1 MLKITTAAATAM
13 ALVASAAHA
22 DTFAIQAGR
31 LIVDAAAPERGP
43 STVIVTDGRITGIE
57 DGATAPAGATVVD
70 MRTKTV
76 MPGLI
81 DVHVHLTSDANL
93 PWYETLR
100 PKYSQSYAAITGVK
114 NALIT
119 ARAGFTT
126 VRDVGSS
133 GTSAIAVRDAVRD
146 GSVPGPRIEVSGQPL
161 SMIGGHADPAVG
173 LSPELRDAIAATPEM
188 FTVCTGTEECSKAV
202 RRLAAEG
209 VDLIKFMAT
218 GGVLDPGD
226 IGLEQHFSDA
236 EMKAII
242 DTAHALHLK
251 VAAHAHGAKGIDAA
265 VRAGVDSVE
274 HGTFVDAQGIA
285 DMKAHGTYYVATLLA
300 FRGAVGMIGKG
311 LLQPSS
317 EKKAR
322 QAFEAWGVGL
332 NRAYKGGIKIALGT
346 DAGVFPHGQNAQEIG
361 LMVAKGGMTPR
372 DALIAAT
379 KGGADLMGLSTETG
393 TLTPG
398 KSADLI
404 AVDGDPLVDP
414 NAVTHVAYVM
424 VMGKPIPMK

>member
-1 MLKITTAAATAM
+1 MLKTVIAVVL
-13 ALVASAAHA
+13 ALSASAAA
-22 DTFAIQAGR
+22 AETYAVQAGR
-31 LIVDAAAPERGP
+31 LITDAATPARGA
-43 STVIVTDGRITGIE
+43 STVIVTDGRIVRIE
-57 DGATAPAGATVVD
+57 DGVVAPAGAVVID
-70 MRTKTV
+70 MHDKTV

-100 PKYSQSYAAITGVK
+100 PKYSEDYAAITGVK

-133 GTSAIAVRDAVRD
+133 GASAIAVRDAIRD
-146 GSVPGPRIEVSGQPL
+146 GSVPGPRMEVSGQPL

-173 LSPELRDAIAATPEM
+173 FSPELRDALANTPGL
-188 FTVCTGTEECSKAV
+188 FTVCTGPEECSKAV
-202 RRLAAEG
+202 RRLGAQG

-251 VAAHAHGAKGIDAA
+251 VAAHAHGARGIDAA
-265 VRAGVDSVE
+265 VRAGVDSIE
-274 HGTFVDAQGIA
+274 HGTFIDAQGVA

-300 FRGAVGMIGKG
+300 FRGAVGMVGKG

-317 EKKAR
+317 EKKAQ

-332 NRAYKGGIKIALGT
+332 NRAYKAGVKIALGT

-361 LMVAKGGMTPR
+361 LMVSKGGMTPR

-379 KGGADLMGLSTETG
+379 KGGADLMGLSSETG
-393 TLTPG
+393 TLVAG

-404 AVDGDPLVDP
+404 AVDGDPLTDP
-414 NAVTHVAYVM
+414 AAVTHVAFVM

>member
-1 MLKITTAAATAM
+1 MLKAVAAVVLAFY
-13 ALVASAAHA
+13 ASAAGA
-22 DTFAIQAGR
+22 ETYAIQAGH
-31 LIVDAAAPERGP
+31 LVVDASAAERGA
-43 STVIVTDGRITGIE
+43 STLIVTDGRIVRIE
-57 DGATAPAGATVVD
+57 DGVAAPTGATVVD
-70 MRTKTV
+70 LRDKTV

-93 PWYETLR
+93 SWYETLR
-100 PKYSQSYAAITGVK
+100 PKYSESYAAITGVK
-114 NALIT
+114 NALVT

-126 VRDVGSS
+126 VRDVGST
-133 GTSAIAVRDAVRD
+133 GASAIALRDAIRD
-146 GSVPGPRIEVSGQPL
+146 GSVPGPRMEVSGQPL
-161 SMIGGHADPAVG
+161 SIIGGHADPAVG
-173 LSPELRDAIAATPEM
+173 LSPELRDALYATPDM

-202 RRLAAEG
+202 RRLGAQG

-265 VRAGVDSVE
+265 VRAGVDSIE
-274 HGTFVDAQGIA
+274 HGTFIDAQGIA
-285 DMKAHGTYYVATLLA
+285 DMKARGTYYVGTLLA
-300 FRGAVGMIGKG
+300 FRGAVGMVGKG

-317 EKKAR
+317 EKKAQ

-332 NRAYKGGIKIALGT
+332 NRAYKAGVKIALGT

-361 LMVAKGGMTPR
+361 LMISKGGMTLR

-393 TLTPG
+393 TLDVG

-404 AVDGDPLVDP
+404 AVKGDPLTDP
-414 NAVTHVAYVM
+414 AAVTHVAFVM

>member
-1 MLKITTAAATAM
+1 MLKTVAAAILAFY
-13 ALVASAAHA
+13 VSAAGA
-22 DTFAIQAGR
+22 ETYAIQAGH
-31 LIVDAAAPERGP
+31 LVVDASAPERGE
-43 STVIVTDGRITGIE
+43 STLIVTDGRIVRIE
-57 DGATAPAGATVVD
+57 SGVVTPAGATVVD
-70 MRTKTV
+70 MRDKTV

-100 PKYSQSYAAITGVK
+100 PKYSESYAAITGVK

-126 VRDVGSS
+126 VRDVGST
-133 GTSAIAVRDAVRD
+133 GASAIALRDAIRD
-146 GSVPGPRIEVSGQPL
+146 GSVPGPRMEVSGQPL
-161 SMIGGHADPAVG
+161 SIIGGHADPAVG
-173 LSPELRDAIAATPEM
+173 LSPELRDALYATPGM

-202 RRLAAEG
+202 RRLGAQG

-265 VRAGVDSVE
+265 VRAGVDSIE
-274 HGTFVDAQGIA
+274 HGTFIDAQGIA
-285 DMKAHGTYYVATLLA
+285 DMKARGTYYVGTLLA
-300 FRGAVGMIGKG
+300 FRGAVGMVGKG

-317 EKKAR
+317 ERKAQ

-332 NRAYKGGIKIALGT
+332 NHAYKAGVKIALGT

-361 LMVAKGGMTPR
+361 LMVSKGGMTPR

-379 KGGADLMGLSTETG
+379 KGGADLMGLSAETG
-393 TLTPG
+393 TLNPG

-404 AVDGDPLVDP
+404 AVDGDPLTDP
-414 NAVTHVAYVM
+414 AAVTHVAFVM
-424 VMGKPIPMK
+424 VMGKPIPMR

>member
-1 MLKITTAAATAM
+1 MLKAIAAIALALATAAAQAETY
-13 ALVASAAHA
+13 
-22 DTFAIQAGR
+22 AIQAGR
-31 LIVDAAAPERGP
+31 LIVDAAAPARAA
-43 STVIVTDGRITGIE
+43 STLIITDGRITRIE

-70 MRTKTV
+70 MRDKTV

-100 PKYSQSYAAITGVK
+100 PKYSESYAAVTGVK

-133 GTSAIAVRDAVRD
+133 GTSAIAVRDAIRD

-173 LSPELRDAIAATPEM
+173 LSPDLRDALSTTPGM

-236 EMKAII
+236 EMRAII

-265 VRAGVDSVE
+265 VRAGVDSIE
-274 HGTFVDAQGIA
+274 HGTFIDAEGVA

-332 NRAYKGGIKIALGT
+332 NRAYKGGVKIALGT

-361 LMVAKGGMTPR
+361 LMVSKAGMSPR

-379 KGGADLMGLSTETG
+379 KGGADLMGLSAETG
-393 TLTPG
+393 TLAPG

-414 NAVTHVAYVM
+414 DAVTHVAYVM
-424 VMGKPIPMK
+424 VMGKPIPMR

>member
-1 MLKITTAAATAM
+1 MLRSIAAIAL
-13 ALVASAAHA
+13 ALVTSAAQA
-22 DTFAIQAGR
+22 DTYAIQAGR
-31 LIVDAAAPERGP
+31 LIVDAAAPERGA
-43 STVIVTDGRITGIE
+43 STVIVTNGRIVRIE
-57 DGATAPAGATVVD
+57 DGATAPAGATIVD
-70 MRTKTV
+70 LRNKTV

-100 PKYSQSYAAITGVK
+100 PKYSEDYAAITGVK

-133 GTSAIAVRDAVRD
+133 GTSAIAVRDAIRD
-146 GSVPGPRIEVSGQPL
+146 GSVPGPRMEVSGQPL

-173 LSPELRDAIAATPEM
+173 LSPELRDAIADSPRN
-188 FTVCTGTEECSKAV
+188 FTVCTGPEECSKAV

-265 VRAGVDSVE
+265 VRAGVDSIE
-274 HGTFVDAQGIA
+274 HGTFIDAQGVA
-285 DMKAHGTYYVATLLA
+285 DMKARGTYYVATLLA

-332 NRAYKGGIKIALGT
+332 HRAYKGGVKIALGT
-346 DAGVFPHGQNAQEIG
+346 DAAVFPHGQNAQEIG
-361 LMVAKGGMTPR
+361 LMVSKAGMTPR

-379 KGGADLMGLSTETG
+379 RGGADLMGLSAETG
-393 TLTPG
+393 TLDAG

-404 AVDGDPLVDP
+404 AVDGDPLTDP
-414 NAVTHVAYVM
+414 DAVTHVTYVM
-424 VMGKPIPMK
+424 VMGKPISMQ

>member
-1 MLKITTAAATAM
+1 MLKSTIAIVL
-13 ALVASAAHA
+13 ALVASTAHA
-22 DTFAIQAGR
+22 ETYAIQAGR

-43 STVIVTDGRITGIE
+43 STIIVTDGRVTRIE
-57 DGATAPAGATVVD
+57 DGAIAPAGATVID
-70 MRTKTV
+70 LRDKTV

-81 DVHVHLTSDANL
+81 DVHVHLTTDANL

-100 PKYSQSYAAITGVK
+100 PKYSESYAAVTGVK

-133 GTSAIAVRDAVRD
+133 GASAIAVRDAIRD
-146 GSVPGPRIEVSGQPL
+146 GSVPGPRMEVSGQPL

-173 LSPELRDAIAATPEM
+173 LSPELRDALSATPGM

-202 RRLAAEG
+202 RRLAASG

-265 VRAGVDSVE
+265 VRAGVDSIE
-274 HGTFVDAQGIA
+274 HGTFIDTQGVA
-285 DMKAHGTYYVATLLA
+285 DMKARGTYYVPTLLA

-317 EKKAR
+317 ERKAK

-332 NRAYKGGIKIALGT
+332 NRAYKGGVKIALGT
-346 DAGVFPHGQNAQEIG
+346 DAGVFPHGQNAQEIE
-361 LMVAKGGMTPR
+361 LMVSKGGMTPR

-379 KGGADLMGLSTETG
+379 RGGADLMGLSAETG
-393 TLTPG
+393 TLAPG

-404 AVDGDPLVDP
+404 AVAGDPLSDP
-414 NAVTHVAYVM
+414 AAVTHVSYVM
-424 VMGKPIPMK
+424 VMGKPISMK